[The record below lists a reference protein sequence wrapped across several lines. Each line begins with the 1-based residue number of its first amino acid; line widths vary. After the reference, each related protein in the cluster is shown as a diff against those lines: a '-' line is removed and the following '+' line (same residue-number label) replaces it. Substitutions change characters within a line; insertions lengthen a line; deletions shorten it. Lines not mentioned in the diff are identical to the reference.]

1 MLLTAV
7 PTLFAVSIMPG
18 LCMTLAMTMGMTIGV
33 RRTLWMMAGELTGLA
48 LVAVLSI
55 AGVAALMLAEPRLY
69 FAAKL
74 LGGAYL
80 VYVGVRLW
88 MTGHRLTSKDFDHRI
103 AATSGALVRQG
114 FIAAI
119 ANPKA
124 WIFYAS
130 LLPPFITPTAPF
142 VPQLASLVLALVAI
156 ELAALLIYASGGR
169 ALKALLQSS
178 PLLRAVNL
186 LAGGAIAFIGG
197 ELIFLG

>member
-33 RRTLWMMAGELTGLA
+33 RRTLWMMAGELAGLA
-48 LVAVLSI
+48 SVAVLAI
-55 AGVAALMLAEPRLY
+55 AGVAALMLAYPSLY
-69 FAAKL
+69 RAARC

-80 VYVGVRLW
+80 IYVAIGLW
-88 MTGHRLTSKDFDHRI
+88 VSGHRLTSRDFDHRI
-103 AATSGALVRQG
+103 AMTPRALVLQG

-130 LLPPFITPTAPF
+130 LLPPFITPSAPF
-142 VPQLASLVLALVAI
+142 LPQLVKLVSALVVIELLALLV
-156 ELAALLIYASGGR
+156 YASGGQ

-178 PLLRAVNL
+178 PLLRTVNL
-186 LAGGAIAFIGG
+186 LAGCAIAFIGG
-197 ELIFLG
+197 ELIFFS

>member
-1 MLLTAV
+1 MPLAAV

-33 RRTLWMMAGELTGLA
+33 RRTLWMMVGELSGLA

-69 FAAKL
+69 LAARV

-80 VYVGVRLW
+80 IYVGIRLW

-103 AATSGALVRQG
+103 AATPGALARQG
-114 FIAAI
+114 FVAAI

-130 LLPPFITPTAPF
+130 LLPPFIAPTAPF
-142 VPQLASLVLALVAI
+142 LPQLALLVSALVAI
-156 ELAALLIYASGGR
+156 ELIALLIYTSGGR

-178 PLLRAVNL
+178 PLLRVINFF
-186 LAGGAIAFIGG
+186 AGGAIAVVGG